1 MNSRNLRRLAG
12 DHAALHNNPL
22 PPNYLFDPTSTSDSE
37 LTSLDILLAG
47 PRATPYETGVF
58 KLHLTIPTTYPQE
71 PPKAYFRTKIFHP
84 NVDDG
89 TGAVCVETLKR
100 DWDAKLTL
108 RDVLVTICCL
118 LVQPN
123 ASSALNAEAGMFLEQ
138 GDWSQ
143 FERRARMM
151 TRLQA
156 GVPKHLKEAVLE
168 AQRRGEESEG
178 LERKDSALNMGEASR
193 TRRRGTPLPREM
205 VETPVEGGRKTT
217 RTGTPPPPPTRA
229 PATSRPFV
237 RQSARDDVF
246 GAVRL
251 PMPHAT
257 PIMPDDSSEILPTN
271 QGNGFTIS
279 PAMPPIPRL
288 SPRRQ
293 GPPAPLRDLYM
304 TESEAEYPPSPKK
317 SPQKQA
323 RDASNASIEYPPS
336 PRKSPQKKDFD
347 TLFQQPSRPE
357 PSRAESSRTGAARR
371 LQFTASQSQSQ
382 TTPTILDSSSLLE
395 PNVTFDLAND
405 TEPDTSEIEASF
417 ELPKRRSA
425 IAANKKL
432 AQATQAARTLRRKPK
447 MVVPQA
453 STPISIPAPRLAKP
467 RKLSPV
473 TRKTTPQR
481 PLSPP
486 SSSFIALPSAEK
498 EDKSV
503 IIAPVEVLQDKI
515 RKSDIQVRNEKLEK
529 RLWRLCGGDVGR
541 WNRGDFGGHFEVKGA
556 RW

>member
-22 PPNYLFDPTSTSDSE
+22 PPNYLFDPASTSDSE

-168 AQRRGEESEG
+168 AQRRGEESEE
-178 LERKDSALNMGEASR
+178 LERKDSALNMGDTTR

-205 VETPVEGGRKTT
+205 VETPVEGERKT
-217 RTGTPPPPPTRA
+217 RRAGTPPPPPTRA
-229 PATSRPFV
+229 PTASRPFV

-251 PMPHAT
+251 PMPHTT
-257 PIMPDDSSEILPTN
+257 PIIPDDSSELMP
-271 QGNGFTIS
+271 TIS

-317 SPQKQA
+317 SPQKQT

-347 TLFQQPSRPE
+347 TIFQQPARPE
-357 PSRAESSRTGAARR
+357 PGRAESSRTGAARR
-371 LQFTASQSQSQ
+371 LQFTAAQSQSQ

-405 TEPDTSEIEASF
+405 TEPETSEIEASF

-432 AQATQAARTLRRKPK
+432 VQATQAARTLRRKPR
-447 MVVPQA
+447 MAVSQA
-453 STPISIPAPRLAKP
+453 STPITIPAPRLAKP
-467 RKLSPV
+467 RKVSPV

-486 SSSFIALPSAEK
+486 SSSFVGLPSAEK
-498 EDKSV
+498 EDRSV
-503 IIAPVEVLQDKI
+503 IIAPVEALQDKV
-515 RKSDIQVRNEKLEK
+515 RKSDTQVRSEKLETK
-529 RLWRLCGGDVGR
+529 LWRLCGGDIVR
-541 WNRGDFGGHFEVKGA
+541 WNRGDFGGYFEVKGA

>member
-1 MNSRNLRRLAG
+1 M
-12 DHAALHNNPL
+12 
-22 PPNYLFDPTSTSDSE
+22 
-37 LTSLDILLAG
+37 
-47 PRATPYETGVF
+47 
-58 KLHLTIPTTYPQE
+58 
-71 PPKAYFRTKIFHP
+71 
-84 NVDDG
+84 
-89 TGAVCVETLKR
+89 ETLKR
-100 DWDAKLTL
+100 DWDQKLTL

-168 AQRRGEESEG
+168 AQRRGEGIEE
-178 LERKDSALNMGEASR
+178 LERKDSALNMAEATR

-205 VETPVEGGRKTT
+205 METPTEGVRKTT
-217 RTGTPPPPPTRA
+217 RAGTPPSPPTRA

-237 RQSARDDVF
+237 RQTARDDVF

-257 PIMPDDSSEILPTN
+257 PVMPDDSSELLPTS
-271 QGNGFTIS
+271 QGRIS
-279 PAMPPIPRL
+279 PVVAPVPRL

-293 GPPAPLRDLYM
+293 GPPAPMHDLSM
-304 TESEAEYPPSPKK
+304 TDSEVEYPPSPKK
-317 SPQKQA
+317 SPQKQT
-323 RDASNASIEYPPS
+323 RDTSNASIEYPPS

-347 TLFQQPSRPE
+347 TLFKQPSRPE

-371 LQFTASQSQSQ
+371 LQFDAAQSQ
-382 TTPTILDSSSLLE
+382 TTPSILDSSSLLE
-395 PNVTFDLAND
+395 PNVTFELAND

-425 IAANKKL
+425 IAANRKL

-447 MVVPQA
+447 MTIPEA
-453 STPISIPAPRLAKP
+453 PTPISIPVPRLAKS
-467 RKLSPV
+467 RKASPV

-481 PLSPP
+481 PISPP
-486 SSSFIALPSAEK
+486 SSSFVALPSAEE
-498 EDKSV
+498 EDRSV
-503 IIAPVEVLQDKI
+503 VLAPMEALQDKI
-515 RKSDIQVRNEKLEK
+515 RKTDTQVQKERLEK
-529 RLWRLCGGDVGR
+529 KLWRLCGGDVAR
-541 WNRGDFGGHFEVKGA
+541 WNRGDFGGYFEVKGA

>member
-1 MNSRNLRRLAG
+1 MNPRNLRRLAG

-22 PPNYLFDPTSTSDSE
+22 PPNYLFDPNTTSDSD
-37 LTSLDILLAG
+37 LTALDVLLAG

-58 KLHLTIPTTYPQE
+58 KLHLTIPATYPQE

-100 DWDAKLTL
+100 DWDVKLTL

-151 TRLQA
+151 TKLQA
-156 GVPKHLKEAVLE
+156 GVPKNLKEAVLE
-168 AQRRGEESEG
+168 AQRRGEESEE
-178 LERKDSALNMGEASR
+178 LERKDSALNVREASR
-193 TRRRGTPLPREM
+193 TTRRGTPLPRGME
-205 VETPVEGGRKTT
+205 ETPAEGTRKGT
-217 RTGTPPPPPTRA
+217 RAGTPPPPPTRA

-237 RQSARDDVF
+237 HQSGRDDVF
-246 GAVRL
+246 GTLRL
-251 PMPHAT
+251 PMPQAT
-257 PIMPDDSSEILPTN
+257 PVFPDDSSEILPTI
-271 QGNGFTIS
+271 QGGHGQS
-279 PAMPPIPRL
+279 PVMAPIPRL

-293 GPPAPLRDLYM
+293 GPPAPLLDIFM
-304 TESEAEYPPSPKK
+304 TESESEFPPSPKK
-317 SPQKQA
+317 GAQKQA
-323 RDASNASIEYPPS
+323 RDTTNTSIDYPPS
-336 PRKSPQKKDFD
+336 PRKSPQKKNFN
-347 TLFQQPSRPE
+347 THFQQPARPE
-357 PSRAESSRTGAARR
+357 LSRAESSRAGAARR
-371 LQFTASQSQSQ
+371 LQFNTQQSQS
-382 TTPTILDSSSLLE
+382 TPYILDSSSLLE
-395 PNVTFDLAND
+395 PNATFDHAAND

-425 IAANKKL
+425 IAANRKL

-447 MVVPQA
+447 MLMSET
-453 STPISIPAPRLAKP
+453 STPISIPVPRLAKS
-467 RKLSPV
+467 RKASPM
-473 TRKTTPQR
+473 TRRSSPQR

-486 SSSFIALPSAEK
+486 SSSFVALPSAEK
-498 EDKSV
+498 ERSV
-503 IIAPVEVLQDKI
+503 IIAPSEELQDKI
-515 RKSDIQVRNEKLEK
+515 RKTDTQMRSERLEK
-529 RLWRLCGGDVGR
+529 KLWKLCGGDVAR
-541 WNRGDFGGHFEVKGA
+541 WNRGDFGGYFKVKGA

>member
-37 LTSLDILLAG
+37 LTALDILLAG

-71 PPKAYFRTKIFHP
+71 PPKAFFRTKIFHP

-100 DWDAKLTL
+100 DWDQKLTL

-156 GVPKHLKEAVLE
+156 GVPKHLKEAVLA
-168 AQRRGEESEG
+168 AQRRGEESEEM
-178 LERKDSALNMGEASR
+178 ERKDSALNMGETTR

-205 VETPVEGGRKTT
+205 METPTEGGRKAN
-217 RTGTPPPPPTRA
+217 RAGTPPLPPTRA

-251 PMPHAT
+251 PMPHTT
-257 PIMPDDSSEILPTN
+257 PIMPDDSSELLPMDQDN
-271 QGNGFTIS
+271 DSRIS
-279 PAMPPIPRL
+279 PVMAPIPRL

-293 GPPAPLRDLYM
+293 APPAPMRDFSM
-304 TESEAEYPPSPKK
+304 TDSEAEYPPSPKK

-323 RDASNASIEYPPS
+323 RDTSNASIEYPPS

-347 TLFQQPSRPE
+347 TLFKQPPRPE

-371 LQFTASQSQSQ
+371 LQFTAAQSQ
-382 TTPTILDSSSLLE
+382 TTPSILDSSSLLE
-395 PNVTFDLAND
+395 SNVTFELAND

-425 IAANKKL
+425 VAANRKL

-447 MVVPQA
+447 MVIPEA
-453 STPISIPAPRLAKP
+453 STPLPIPVPRLAKS
-467 RKLSPV
+467 RKASPV
-473 TRKTTPQR
+473 TRKSTPQR
-481 PLSPP
+481 PISPP
-486 SSSFIALPSAEK
+486 SSSFVALPSAEK
-498 EDKSV
+498 ENRSV
-503 IIAPVEVLQDKI
+503 VLAPVEALQDKI
-515 RKSDIQVRNEKLEK
+515 RKSDTQVRNERLERKLWK
-529 RLWRLCGGDVGR
+529 LCGGDVAR
-541 WNRGDFGGHFEVKGA
+541 WNRGDFGGYFEVKGA